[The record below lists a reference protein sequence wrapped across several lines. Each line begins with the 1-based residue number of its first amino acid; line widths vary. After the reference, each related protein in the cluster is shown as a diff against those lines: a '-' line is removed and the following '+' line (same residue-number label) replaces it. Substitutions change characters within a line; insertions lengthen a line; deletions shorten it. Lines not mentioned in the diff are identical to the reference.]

1 MEENQGIMGLAP
13 QVAGNAPPPQMGAPA
28 QQTPLDDPE
37 VAQAYE
43 QLRSSV
49 GPKEFTD
56 EVLSATEQANPELV
70 AQFKR
75 AISQQQLPAELVAA
89 LQDMLQLIFE
99 NPGDYAEIRQILLA
113 EGVPEDLLPETF
125 DLEFFTALKMALEQ
139 VQGTVPQQPMGFAEG
154 GVVSLHP
161 LARELQKFGREGDT
175 ILAHINPVEAQ
186 MLKRMG
192 GSGTTNPYTGLPEF
206 FVKRVFKAAKSAVK
220 SVGKAVS
227 SAAKAVVG
235 VVKSVAKEVKR
246 FVKSDVGRIVTTIA
260 AAYFLGPA
268 AASAMGVTSTAGV
281 AAVSGFVGSF
291 SSGMAA
297 GDGLKKSLKA
307 GATGAVVAGSLAV
320 ATGGTGAL
328 QSGSYQG
335 PTTISGQYD
344 KLKDTLGLG
353 TPTLETA
360 AADVTA
366 GPQFDY
372 SPADQFDAGNIAP
385 RDFSPVV
392 NPDGSTTSYLG
403 RAAIDPATGLPPQ
416 VTTYP
421 SGPTGANTY
430 SFGPSGDLVAPPTP
444 IGPGTGATSFAA
456 PSGPYELTGDF
467 ANLSPSGAG
476 TVTGDL
482 AGFRGLQVPGVTPPA
497 GASLNA
503 MAPASGQAGIGTL
516 PGAQAASTSAQP
528 GFFEQIGQGDLT
540 GAAKTGYRNVV
551 DFYNPQPSS
560 EAISKAYQKELANR
574 AAVGIDISKQAVQD
588 AAYQAAVKSAAPVLG
603 TTSRL
608 ALTGLGG
615 AYLSGA
621 FAPPPEPEVPEGFS
635 GPTGTE
641 LLAQDPERYGVTPGG
656 ASPQYFASYPSM
668 APTQVGYGPSN
679 IYYNQSGYA
688 PSQAPSGQGLFSLR
702 PPMLRELGLRGYSP
716 MGIAG
721 LAPRRYNMGGFVP
734 GYKKGGS
741 PTRMSDYPRRT
752 GAINGPG
759 TSTSDSIPAM
769 LSDGEFVFTADAV
782 RGAGGG
788 SRREGARKMY
798 AMMKALERKA

>member
-13 QVAGNAPPPQMGAPA
+13 QVTGNAPPPQMGAPA
-28 QQTPLDDPE
+28 RQSPLDDPE
-37 VAQAYE
+37 VSQAYE

-56 EVLSATEQANPELV
+56 EVLAASGQSDPELV
-70 AQFKR
+70 AQFKQ
-75 AISQQQLPAELVAA
+75 ALSQQQLPAELIAA

-99 NPGDYAEIRQILLA
+99 NPGDYPEIRQQLLA

-125 DLEFFTALKMALEQ
+125 DLEFFTAMKMALEQ

-206 FVKRVFKAAKSAVK
+206 IIKRVARAAKSAVK
-220 SVGKAVS
+220 GVGKAV
-227 SAAKAVVG
+227 AAVAKPVINA
-235 VVKSVAKEVKR
+235 VKSVAKEVKR

-268 AASAMGVTSTAGV
+268 VAAKMGVTSVAGV

-297 GDGLKKSLKA
+297 GDGVKNSLKA

-320 ATGGTGAL
+320 ATNGMGAFAEN
-328 QSGSYQG
+328 SYQG
-335 PTTISGQYD
+335 PKTISGQYD
-344 KLKDTLGLG
+344 KLKETLNLG

-366 GPQFDY
+366 ATPQ
-372 SPADQFDAGNIAP
+372 
-385 RDFSPVV
+385 DFSPVV

-403 RAAIDPATGLPPQ
+403 RAAVDPATGLPPQ

-430 SFGPSGDLVAPPTP
+430 SFGPSGELVAPSTP

-456 PSGPYELTGDF
+456 PSASYDLTADF
-467 ANLSPSGAG
+467 ANLNPSGAG

-540 GAAKTGYRNVV
+540 GAAKTGYQNVV
-551 DFYNPQPSS
+551 DFYNPQPSQ
-560 EAISKAYQKELANR
+560 EAINSAYQRELANR
-574 AAVGIDISKQAVQD
+574 AAAGIPITDSVRS
-588 AAYQAAVKSAAPVLG
+588 AAYDAAVKSAAPVLG

-641 LLAQDPERYGVTPGG
+641 LLEQDPGRYGVTPGG
-656 ASPQYFASYPSM
+656 ASSEYFASYPGM

-688 PSQAPSGQGLFSLR
+688 PSQVSGGQGVFSLR
-702 PPMLRELGLRGYSP
+702 PPMLRELDLGRFSP
-716 MGIAG
+716 MGIASV
-721 LAPRRYNMGGFVP
+721 APRRYKLGGFVP
-734 GYKKGGS
+734 GYKEGGS

-752 GAINGPG
+752 GPINGPG

>member
-99 NPGDYAEIRQILLA
+99 NPGDYAEIRQTLLA

-206 FVKRVFKAAKSAVK
+206 IVKKIVRAGKKAVK
-220 SVGKAVS
+220 SVGKAV
-227 SAAKAVVG
+227 AAVAKPVVNA
-235 VVKSVAKEVKR
+235 VKSVAKEVKR

-297 GDGLKKSLKA
+297 GDGVKNSLKA

-320 ATGGTGAL
+320 ATNGMGAF

-344 KLKDTLGLG
+344 KLKDSLGLG
-353 TPTLETA
+353 TPTLDTA

-372 SPADQFDAGNIAP
+372 NPADPFDAGNIAP
-385 RDFSPVV
+385 RDFSPVM

-421 SGPTGANTY
+421 SGPTG
-430 SFGPSGDLVAPPTP
+430 VAP
-444 IGPGTGATSFAA
+444 S
-456 PSGPYELTGDF
+456 SPYELTGDF
-467 ANLSPSGAG
+467 ANLNPSGAG

-482 AGFRGLQVPGVTPPA
+482 AGFRGLQAPGMAPPA

-516 PGAQAASTSAQP
+516 PGAQAASTSAQAASASAQP

-540 GAAKTGYRNVV
+540 GAAKTGYQNVV
-551 DFYNPQPSS
+551 DFYNPKPGVVTQAQLNS
-560 EAISKAYQKELANR
+560 
-574 AAVGIDISKQAVQD
+574 AAVDMGYSSFNAAPATVQNAVLKS
-588 AAYQAAVKSAAPVLG
+588 AQAAAAPMLG

-641 LLAQDPERYGVTPGG
+641 LLEQDPGRYGVTPGG
-656 ASPQYFASYPSM
+656 ASSEYFASYPGM

-688 PSQAPSGQGLFSLR
+688 PSQAPAGQGVFSLR
-702 PPMLRELGLRGYSP
+702 PPMLRELDLRGYNP

>member
-1 MEENQGIMGLAP
+1 
-13 QVAGNAPPPQMGAPA
+13 MGAPA
-28 QQTPLDDPE
+28 QRTPLEDPE

-70 AQFKR
+70 AQFKQ
-75 AISQQQLPAELVAA
+75 ALSQQQLPAELVAA

-99 NPGDYAEIRQILLA
+99 NPGDYPEIRQALLA

-125 DLEFFTALKMALEQ
+125 DIEFFTALRMALEQ

-161 LARELQKFGREGDT
+161 IARELQKFGREGDT
-175 ILAHINPVEAQ
+175 MLAHINPVEAQ

-206 FVKRVFKAAKSAVK
+206 FIKKVAR
-220 SVGKAVS
+220 SVGKAITGTVKAVGNVIS
-227 SAAKAVVG
+227 STAKAVTN
-235 VVKSVAKEVKR
+235 VVKSVVKEVKR
-246 FVKSDVGRIVTTIA
+246 FVKSDVGRIVVTIA

-297 GDGLKKSLKA
+297 GDGLKKSLRA
-307 GATGAVVAGSLAV
+307 GATGAVIAGSLAV
-320 ATGGTGAL
+320 ATGGTGAFAEN
-328 QSGSYQG
+328 SYTG
-335 PTTISGQYD
+335 PKTISGQYD

-353 TPTLETA
+353 TPTLDTA

-366 GPQFDY
+366 
-372 SPADQFDAGNIAP
+372 AGP
-385 RDFSPVV
+385 RDFS
-392 NPDGSTTSYLG
+392 
-403 RAAIDPATGLPPQ
+403 
-416 VTTYP
+416 
-421 SGPTGANTY
+421 
-430 SFGPSGDLVAPPTP
+430 FGPGDELITQPTP
-444 IGPGTGATSFAA
+444 IGPGTGATSFSPQLIDPNTGLPLNVGPSQVSPFSDAQLNDVLSGARSGQELAQRGINVAGTPPGTLANTGGNAYSFGPSGDLVAPSTPIGSGTGATSFAA
-456 PSGPYELTGDF
+456 PSGSYDLTGDF
-467 ANLSPSGAG
+467 ANLNPSGEFNI
-476 TVTGDL
+476 TGNYL
-482 AGFRGLQVPGVTPPA
+482 KQQIPGVTIPSA
-497 GASLNA
+497 
-503 MAPASGQAGIGTL
+503 GQAGIGTL

-528 GFFEQIGQGDLT
+528 GFFEQLGQGDLT
-540 GAAKTGYRNVV
+540 GAAKTGYQNVV
-551 DFYNPQPSS
+551 NFYNPQPGVVTQAQLNS
-560 EAISKAYQKELANR
+560 
-574 AAVGIDISKQAVQD
+574 AAVDMGYSSFNTAPATVQNSILKS
-588 AAYQAAVKSAAPVLG
+588 AQAAAAPMLG

-608 ALTGLGG
+608 ALTGLGA
-615 AYLSGA
+615 AYAGGM

-635 GPTGTE
+635 GPTGSE
-641 LLAQDPERYGVTPGG
+641 LLEQDPGRYGVTPGG
-656 ASPQYFASYPSM
+656 ASSQYFASYPGM

-688 PSQAPSGQGLFSLR
+688 PSQAPAGQGVFSLR
-702 PPMLRELGLRGYSP
+702 PPMLQELDLRGYNP

-759 TSTSDSIPAM
+759 TNTSDSIPAM